1 MRAPPITPPELSAC
15 PTSQAASLT
24 DVSPSCSGVGLLRYE
39 EGIEVDDEVVVM
51 TTKGEAVAIGIA
63 QMTSSI
69 MATCDHGC
77 VAKVKRVIM
86 ERDTYPRRSPPPP
99 FSHRRNC
106 RPRVIHPMC
115 SERLLPVARGG
126 RDLPDLCARPPL
138 VTPLPHSH
146 RRQSHVAQPVS
157 DHRIRRQSHA
167 WLLRPCPLRSGA
179 PVPSYRQDLRRW
191 PSRTDSHEHRCMHAP
206 AEARA
211 SPGHSAN
218 LCWLAGG
225 AWVRLRCARSS

>member
-1 MRAPPITPPELSAC
+1 M
-15 PTSQAASLT
+15 
-24 DVSPSCSGVGLLRYE
+24 
-39 EGIEVDDEVVVM
+39 DDEVVVM

-146 RRQSHVAQPVS
+146 RRQSHSLFPTTAS
-157 DHRIRRQSHA
+157 A
-167 WLLRPCPLRSGA
+167 A
-179 PVPSYRQDLRRW
+179 N
-191 PSRTDSHEHRCMHAP
+191 RTPGCSAHAP
-206 AEARA
+206 SALAHLYPRTGRTCA
-211 SPGHSAN
+211 AGHHAPTPMN
-218 LCWLAGG
+218 TAACMRPQRL
-225 AWVRLRCARSS
+225 VRLQVIQPTCVGLQVGPGSVCGAQEAADRGGQARQARQAQR